1 MNSDIFA
8 FESSSKNSS
17 NFSIENPVEK
27 KFISEIQDSNTGN
40 YNSNIIKY
48 DLSSLYNQNL
58 FVDWN
63 SPTSYLA
70 IPIVTHLSLRTTAGN
85 ITTGAHLFTADKN
98 NYALGYKNG
107 SYQLIDS
114 VSLKCGNNQLSSGNN
129 NLNVLNNFKNLT
141 IYSRE
146 SLENADIYNF
156 YPDGH
161 ESWSYA
167 TLAEVEGAID
177 TSMLKN
183 NNIVE
188 APLGAGVLPDF
199 NKGFLQ
205 RIKNLNGNIVKE
217 ANGLNNNKGSSVII
231 NSSNDNTLDTVTRVT
246 PYDLVYKNVF
256 FIKLKDISDFFNK
269 VGYSRF
275 YCTLEIQMNIGSCD
289 ILLGNKAA
297 VVDAALIETD
307 ILSCTSS
314 FQKSTCPFMIS
325 KLAQGLNI
333 QTAAAA
339 PVATTLK
346 IQNGIC
352 RVGSYTSNLPNTT
365 LYAQTVQLKPKFEES
380 LLSTKKKQ
388 IVYEDFYQSDTKIE
402 RLASFNYIA
411 TNGIAN
417 LKYVVVIPFINSAN
431 NLNLSPLLSPFTS
444 EPGTSSPCINISN
457 IQLLLAG
464 ERVLPTEVKYN
475 SRNFLENLY
484 GARSINGGRTE
495 ELSSGLINYQM
506 FLNNYRY
513 YYFDVSHLNNST
525 PRAVTFVGKNDTN
538 VAIQLFLFCVY
549 SKVVNVDIQSGELS
563 VE

>member
-27 KFISEIQDSNTGN
+27 KFVSEIQDSNTGN

-63 SPTSYLA
+63 SPNSYLA

-85 ITTGAHLFTADKN
+85 VTTGAHVFIDNKN

-167 TLAEVEGAID
+167 TIGDAEGTVD
-177 TSMLKN
+177 NSMLKN

-188 APLGAGVLPDF
+188 APLAAGVLPDF

-217 ANGLNNNKGSSVII
+217 ANGLNNNKGSNVIM

-246 PYDLVYKNVF
+246 ANDLVYKNVF

-289 ILLGNKAA
+289 ILLNDKGA
-297 VVDAALIETD
+297 VINTPLVDTD
-307 ILSCTSS
+307 IVSYTSS
-314 FQKSTCPFMIS
+314 FQKATCPFMIS
-325 KLAQGLNI
+325 KIGQGLNI

-352 RVGSYTSNLPNTT
+352 KVGNYSSNLPNTT

-388 IVYEDFYQSDTKIE
+388 IVYEDFYQSDTKVDFK
-402 RLASFNYIA
+402 ASINYIA

-417 LKYVVVIPFINSAN
+417 LKYVVVIPFINSVN

-484 GARSINGGRTE
+484 GCRSINGGRTE

-538 VAIQLFLFCVY
+538 VAIQLFIFCVY